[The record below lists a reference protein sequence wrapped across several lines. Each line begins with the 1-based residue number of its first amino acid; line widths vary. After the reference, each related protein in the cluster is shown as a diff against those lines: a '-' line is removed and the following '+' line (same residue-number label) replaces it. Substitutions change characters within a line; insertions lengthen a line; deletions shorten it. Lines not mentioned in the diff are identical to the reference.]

1 MFFLSIELVLK
12 SHWLGAKFR
21 NLVFFFLYYN
31 NIGLSENQIIKKKP
45 YANRPKHYTKV
56 FLDETIHSLP
66 QNVDRLSMFIYVQVE
81 VIAKNCVLLLS
92 SWSSSVDST
101 CFALRYFQQKKTIH
115 CWIRMKYIAFK
126 LVYKYNICMHDGWV
140 C

>member
-1 MFFLSIELVLK
+1 MFFFIDWIGVEIPLVGCQISKLSI
-12 SHWLGAKFR
+12 
-21 NLVFFFLYYN
+21 FFLYYN
-31 NIGLSENQIIKKKP
+31 NIGLSENQIIKKT

-101 CFALRYFQQKKTIH
+101 CFALRYFQNKKKIH